1 MSQKSMHLSSIYT
14 ILFFSCMDRCW
25 CHTTWWQKG
34 SNTLKLHMHTLN
46 IYTCIEQI
54 HKQYRNHCVFMFV
67 SIFFLVPFIGNIYKW
82 YILPIGWLHATYHLL
97 WEPKTSIVCFLQ
109 SATNSSTRP
118 FPITKIHA
126 FQERLLNGA
135 RELPY
140 NMPPGMAS
148 AVGRAPLP
156 PTTSYKT
163 QGW

>member
-67 SIFFLVPFIGNIYKW
+67 SIFFLVPFTGNIYKW

-118 FPITKIHA
+118 FPITKNPCLPGTLAERCSWAALQHA
-126 FQERLLNGA
+126 SGHGECCR
-135 RELPY
+135 
-140 NMPPGMAS
+140 
-148 AVGRAPLP
+148 
-156 PTTSYKT
+156 
-163 QGW
+163 QGTVATHH